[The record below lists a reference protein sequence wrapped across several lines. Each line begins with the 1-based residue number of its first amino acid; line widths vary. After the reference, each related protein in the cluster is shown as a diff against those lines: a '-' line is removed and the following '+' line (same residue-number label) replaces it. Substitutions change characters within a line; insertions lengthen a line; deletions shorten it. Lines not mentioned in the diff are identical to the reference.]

1 MKYLENAFKFFGK
14 YLLLSIP
21 LLILVTIPNV
31 IQGSTDRDTVTEMS
45 NQIENLSL
53 KVIRGEL
60 TSEDFLIMTLD
71 ILKPLF
77 MLMIIAQIVSLVLR
91 LIIIPSTY
99 GVVNKALK
107 EGYAGFDDFLP
118 QLGNNLLKYI
128 IYGIAN
134 FVLWLIISIII
145 AIIAALILFLFI
157 GLGQISGPLV
167 GFAIV
172 ISVLLGVVIVLGII
186 AVCYFTIYWFP
197 AMVAEDLGVISAL
210 KKSIEVSKSYFWP
223 TVGITLLIS
232 FMGWVV
238 SVSVAFPLGLIPY
251 MGVVVSSIPTAIAQ
265 FLTIVFLMLVYRD
278 KAINAQPQDD
288 GINGSDPNEFRSN
301 PHEFI

>member
-1 MKYLENAFKFFGK
+1 M
-14 YLLLSIP
+14 
-21 LLILVTIPNV
+21 
-31 IQGSTDRDTVTEMS
+31 
-45 NQIENLSL
+45 
-53 KVIRGEL
+53 
-60 TSEDFLIMTLD
+60 
-71 ILKPLF
+71 
-77 MLMIIAQIVSLVLR
+77 
-91 LIIIPSTY
+91 
-99 GVVNKALK
+99 
-107 EGYAGFDDFLP
+107 
-118 QLGNNLLKYI
+118 KYI